1 MSITPNDI
9 ANKEFKK
16 VFRGYDI
23 DEVDDF
29 LEQVVEEYERIYK
42 ENITLKEKINI
53 LNDKIEH
60 YSNMESTL
68 QNTLVLAQTAA
79 EQAKENSRKEA
90 EMILKNAKDKSEEI
104 IRQANEKANTLIA
117 EAQQK
122 VLNIN
127 KEHEMIRQEFNM
139 FKSRFTGLLN
149 AQLETLEKFE

>member
-139 FKSRFTGLLN
+139 FKSRFIGLLN

>member
-29 LEQVVEEYERIYK
+29 LEQIVEEYERIYK
-42 ENITLKEKINI
+42 ENITLKEKISS

-79 EQAKENSRKEA
+79 EQAKENSRKES

-104 IRQANEKANTLIA
+104 IRQANEKANSIVS

-127 KEHEMIRQEFNM
+127 KEFEMLKQEFNM

>member
-29 LEQVVEEYERIYK
+29 LEQIVEVYERIFK
-42 ENITLKEKINI
+42 ENITLKEKINS
-53 LNDKIEH
+53 LNEKIEH

-79 EQAKENSRKEA
+79 EQAKENSRRES
-90 EMILKNAKDKSEEI
+90 EMILKSAKDKAEEMT
-104 IRQANEKANTLIA
+104 REAQTKASSIIA

-122 VLNIN
+122 VLDIN
-127 KEHEMIRQEFNM
+127 KEYEMLKQEFKM
-139 FKSRFTGLLN
+139 FKSRFTGLIQ